1 MDGTLSEAIERGMR
15 LPSVLGDASRHVKRS
30 GYIAGPR
37 KTLMTACLADITVR
51 EMNCEGDAIILPK
64 GYTARPLYPLDG
76 DVPLTICVIVGA
88 TSGAG
93 GAFFRLRE
101 TIDATIYLGCLTDR
115 GGDAKAWLEI
125 WVQNVDGVE
134 ESFAARADGLSNSL
148 IDQRWGQCLA
158 MFRKVSRPALIET
171 GWETVHPAPT
181 FYDEEVARLIYP
193 VEETTKRPFRLCTD
207 DAALVAGGLP
217 RYTSSLH
224 RYLWNGPNITTPVFV
239 AATNGAPAPT
249 GVKSLAEAFS
259 GLLPFNP
266 GGGFLLV
273 RSFYPL
279 SLADYSDVLGGKSWA
294 GLSSGGATF
303 DFGGVYSQ
311 LEDHDSLVQRGAHIF
326 SGRSGV
332 GGRLREVFH
341 LKLNLV
347 LQLLSQT
354 REAIRSQQMPLLNL
368 SAESFRVRL
377 SQTGTGLP
385 FFWTARVE
393 LVESSA
399 GLASPIITSESRYF
413 IPPSVPG
420 NSIYRPETV
429 RALTTGEGVLRIRV
443 ILPPVQ
449 EGTSIEATL
458 MSDERLEVAGNDLVH
473 IRLGLPIGRID
484 LYGHADKSEALAKG
498 ETRIRTLPQ
507 KLSSDV
513 LEALNQATGVP
524 VRTVHFEVLP
534 MLASP
539 CDLYALGVVATRL
552 FLVDSENSLSV
563 ALDQLLSLAHEV
575 STKHSE
581 DRPFAIRLRSVIDE
595 DSRWRLVLGPH
606 RLTSLSDLRD
616 VAPRVIPN
624 DLWWETLGIIL
635 RLFPGTG
642 PDSFCRDFGDAPPL
656 ALEKIFDQPLAELE
670 VLQARTRS
678 LVVKDWDQNLE
689 IHEAIGAVM
698 AKQDI
703 KPPA

>member
-1 MDGTLSEAIERGMR
+1 M
-15 LPSVLGDASRHVKRS
+15 
-30 GYIAGPR
+30 Y
-37 KTLMTACLADITVR
+37 
-51 EMNCEGDAIILPK
+51 CEGDAIVLPS
-64 GYTARPLYPLDG
+64 GYTAVPLYPV
-76 DVPLTICVIVGA
+76 DVEIPLTICVIIGV

-93 GAFFRLRE
+93 KAFVRLRE

-125 WVQNVDGVE
+125 WVQNVDGVAD
-134 ESFAARADGLSNSL
+134 SFAARVDGLSNSL

-158 MFRKVSRPALIET
+158 MFRKVNRPALIET

-181 FYDEEVARLIYP
+181 FYDEQAARLIYP
-193 VEETTKRPFRLCTD
+193 VEETTNRPFRLCTD
-207 DAALVAGGLP
+207 DAVLVAGGLP

-224 RYLWNGPNITTPVFV
+224 RYLWNGPNPTTPVFV
-239 AATNGAPAPT
+239 AATNAAPAPT

-266 GGGFLLV
+266 SGGFLLV

-279 SLADYSDVLGGKSWA
+279 SLTDYADVLGGKSWS
-294 GLSSGGATF
+294 GLSCGGAAF
-303 DFGGVYSQ
+303 DLGGAYSH
-311 LEDHDSLVQRGAHIF
+311 LEDHDSLVQRGAHLF

-332 GGRLREVFH
+332 AGRLREVFH

-399 GLASPIITSESRYF
+399 GMASPITTSESRYF
-413 IPPSVPG
+413 IPPSVSG
-420 NSIYRPETV
+420 NSIYRPETIQ
-429 RALTTGEGVLRIRV
+429 ALTTGEGVLRIRV

-449 EGTSIEATL
+449 AGTCIEATL
-458 MSDERLEVAGNDLVH
+458 VSDERLQVAGNDLVH

-507 KLSSDV
+507 KLTDDV
-513 LEALNQATGVP
+513 LAALNQAVGVP

-539 CDLYALGVVATRL
+539 YDLYALGVLATRL
-552 FLVDSENSLSV
+552 FLVDGENSLSV
-563 ALDQLLSLAHEV
+563 ALDQLLSLAHQV
-575 STKHSE
+575 STKYSE
-581 DRPFAIRLRSVIDE
+581 DRPFAVRLRSLIDE
-595 DSRWRLVLGPH
+595 DSRWRLALGPH
-606 RLTSLSDLRD
+606 RLTNRSDVKD

-642 PDSFCRDFGDAPPL
+642 PDSFCRDFGDAPAL
-656 ALEKIFDQPLAELE
+656 ALEKIFDRPLAELE

-678 LVVKDWDQNLE
+678 LVVTDWDQNLE
-689 IHEAIGAVM
+689 IHEAISAM
-698 AKQDI
+698 TAKQAI
-703 KPPA
+703 ERSP